1 MEIFDIVDENGIP
14 TGETIQRTVAH
25 DKGIRHRTA
34 HIWIVRNTDNGCEV
48 LLQQRSYNK
57 DSFPGRYDTS
67 SAGHIRAG
75 DEPLDSA
82 LRELGEELGI
92 KAEPAALT
100 YIGKFPIQYER
111 EFFGKPFR
119 DCEVAFVYLYTE
131 PVDINALTL
140 QADEV
145 ESVKWFAIDEVYK
158 ACVNHS
164 PEFCVPVDGL
174 NLVRRY
180 MARGNVDNIYNSLRK
195 ESKVVQT
202 KKQY

>member
-100 YIGKFPIQYER
+100 YIGKFPIQYEK

-180 MARGNVDNIYNSLRK
+180 MARGNVDNTMNG
-195 ESKVVQT
+195 V
-202 KKQY
+202 

>member
-92 KAEPAALT
+92 KAEPAALHT
-100 YIGKFPIQYER
+100 SANSRSNMKENFSASRLGTAKWLLCIFTPNR
-111 EFFGKPFR
+111 STSMHLRFR
-119 DCEVAFVYLYTE
+119 RTKL
-131 PVDINALTL
+131 
-140 QADEV
+140 
-145 ESVKWFAIDEVYK
+145 
-158 ACVNHS
+158 S
-164 PEFCVPVDGL
+164 P
-174 NLVRRY
+174 
-180 MARGNVDNIYNSLRK
+180 
-195 ESKVVQT
+195 
-202 KKQY
+202 

>member
-14 TGETIQRTVAH
+14 TGETVQRTVAH

-100 YIGKFPIQYER
+100 YIGKFPIQYEK

-140 QADEV
+140 QAEEV

-180 MARGNVDNIYNSLRK
+180 MARGNVDNTMNG
-195 ESKVVQT
+195 V
-202 KKQY
+202 

>member
-100 YIGKFPIQYER
+100 YIGKFPIQYEK

-140 QADEV
+140 QAEVV

-180 MARGNVDNIYNSLRK
+180 MITGSI
-195 ESKVVQT
+195 
-202 KKQY
+202 KK

>member
-14 TGETIQRTVAH
+14 TGETVQRTVAH

-100 YIGKFPIQYER
+100 YIGKFQIQYEK

-140 QADEV
+140 QAEEV

-180 MARGNVDNIYNSLRK
+180 MARGNVDNTMNG
-195 ESKVVQT
+195 V
-202 KKQY
+202 

>member
-67 SAGHIRAG
+67 SAGHIKAG

-180 MARGNVDNIYNSLRK
+180 MITGSIIKNEFWRCDY
-195 ESKVVQT
+195 E
-202 KKQY
+202 

>member
-92 KAEPAALT
+92 KAKPAALT
-100 YIGKFPIQYER
+100 YIGKFPIQYEK

-145 ESVKWFAIDEVYK
+145 ESVKWFVIDEVYK

-180 MARGNVDNIYNSLRK
+180 MARGNVDNI
-195 ESKVVQT
+195 T
-202 KKQY
+202 

>member
-34 HIWIVRNTDNGCEV
+34 HTWIVRNTDNGCEV

-180 MARGNVDNIYNSLRK
+180 MARGNVDNTMNG
-195 ESKVVQT
+195 V
-202 KKQY
+202 

>member
-100 YIGKFPIQYER
+100 YIGKFPIQYEK

-131 PVDINALTL
+131 PVDINVLTL
-140 QADEV
+140 QAEEV

-180 MARGNVDNIYNSLRK
+180 MARGNVDNTMNG
-195 ESKVVQT
+195 V
-202 KKQY
+202 

>member
-1 MEIFDIVDENGIP
+1 MCFSPGHF
-14 TGETIQRTVAH
+14 R
-25 DKGIRHRTA
+25 RRTA

-82 LRELGEELGI
+82 LRELGEKLGI

-100 YIGKFPIQYER
+100 YIGKFPIQYEK

-180 MARGNVDNIYNSLRK
+180 MITGSIIKNEFWRCDY
-195 ESKVVQT
+195 E
-202 KKQY
+202 

>member
-1 MEIFDIVDENGIP
+1 MEIFDIVDENGMP
-14 TGETIQRTVAH
+14 TGETVQRTVAH

-180 MARGNVDNIYNSLRK
+180 MITGSIIKNEFWRCDY
-195 ESKVVQT
+195 E
-202 KKQY
+202 

>member
-14 TGETIQRTVAH
+14 TGETVQRTVAH

-100 YIGKFPIQYER
+100 YIGKFPIQYEK

-140 QADEV
+140 QAEEV

-174 NLVRRY
+174 NLVRKY
-180 MARGNVDNIYNSLRK
+180 MARGNVDNTMNG
-195 ESKVVQT
+195 V
-202 KKQY
+202 

>member
-100 YIGKFPIQYER
+100 YIGKFPIQYEK

-180 MARGNVDNIYNSLRK
+180 MITGSIIKNEFWRCDY
-195 ESKVVQT
+195 E
-202 KKQY
+202 

>member
-100 YIGKFPIQYER
+100 YIGKFPIQYEK

-140 QADEV
+140 QTEEV

-158 ACVNHS
+158 ACVTHS

-180 MARGNVDNIYNSLRK
+180 MTRGKVDNIMNG
-195 ESKVVQT
+195 V
-202 KKQY
+202 

>member
-34 HIWIVRNTDNGCEV
+34 HIWIVRNTDNVCEV

-164 PEFCVPVDGL
+164 TEFCVPVDGL

-180 MARGNVDNIYNSLRK
+180 MARENVDNI
-195 ESKVVQT
+195 T
-202 KKQY
+202 

>member
-48 LLQQRSYNK
+48 LLQQCSYNK

-180 MARGNVDNIYNSLRK
+180 MARGNVDNI
-195 ESKVVQT
+195 T
-202 KKQY
+202 

>member
-92 KAEPAALT
+92 KAESAALT

-180 MARGNVDNIYNSLRK
+180 MITGSIIKNEFWRCDY
-195 ESKVVQT
+195 E
-202 KKQY
+202 

>member
-100 YIGKFPIQYER
+100 YIGKFPIQYEK

-145 ESVKWFAIDEVYK
+145 ESVKWFEIDEVYK

-180 MARGNVDNIYNSLRK
+180 MARGNVDNTMNG
-195 ESKVVQT
+195 V
-202 KKQY
+202 